1 MPGPTDLQR
10 PSPLAAADFRWAMGH
25 YPTGVAVIT
34 ACQSDGTPVGMVV
47 GTFTSVS
54 LEPPLVGF
62 LPSRSST
69 SWPAI
74 REAGRFCVNVLGA
87 DQGQVCR
94 AFATKSPD
102 RFSVHTIS
110 PDGSGI
116 PRVDGAVLWIDCDIE
131 AVLPAGDHDVVLGA
145 VRDVD
150 VAGEAALPLLF
161 LRGGYGAPLLPSVQ
175 PEGEGLGAL
184 LRLADLVRPEAEAIS
199 SELGLECL
207 VTAPMD
213 DSIVVLAAAGI
224 GGAAR
229 RSTTRVGCTFPLA
242 APFGPVFVAW
252 ATEAEQQAWL
262 TRGHVL
268 AGAADRALAE
278 GELAAVRA
286 LGYGITTGQEAAE
299 RFGRVITGTHDPA
312 VVADWLVAMQQRGPE
327 PGLHRPVEELTDVTS
342 MHVPVRQPGGRVLLV
357 LHLMGFTGTERPARL
372 RASLDRMLAG
382 AQAAGDRLSRAGSS
396 TAGASQTE
404 EGR

>member
-1 MPGPTDLQR
+1 MPGTTDQR
-10 PSPLAAADFRWAMGH
+10 RSSSLAAADFRWAMGH

-34 ACQSDGTPVGMVV
+34 ARQADGAPVGMVV
-47 GTFTSVS
+47 GTLTSVS

-62 LPSRSST
+62 LPARSST

-94 AFATKSPD
+94 AFATKAPD
-102 RFSVHTIS
+102 RFSAHTVAA
-110 PDGSGI
+110 DGSGV
-116 PRVDGAVLWIDCDIE
+116 PRVNGAVLWIDCDIA

-145 VRDVD
+145 VRDLD
-150 VAGEAALPLLF
+150 VAGAAALPLLF

-175 PEGEGLGAL
+175 AEEAGLGAL

-252 ATEAEQQAWL
+252 AAEAEQQAWL

-268 AGAADRALAE
+268 AGAADRSLAE

-286 LGYGITTGQEAAE
+286 LGYGITTGREAAQ

-312 VVADWLVAMQQRGPE
+312 AVADWLVAMHRRGPE

-342 MHVPVRQPGGRVLLV
+342 MHVPVRTADGRVVLV
-357 LHLMGFTGTERPARL
+357 LHLMGFTGTEGPGRL
-372 RASLDRMLAG
+372 RACLDRMLAG
-382 AQAAGDRLSRAGSS
+382 ARAAGDRVSLAGSPG
-396 TAGASQTE
+396 AGPAGDREDQ
-404 EGR
+404 

>member
-1 MPGPTDLQR
+1 MPGPADLR
-10 PSPLAAADFRWAMGH
+10 RTSPLAAADFRWAMGH

-34 ACQSDGTPVGMVV
+34 ACQADGTPLGMVV

-54 LEPPLVGF
+54 LDPPLVGF
-62 LPSRSST
+62 LPSRTST

-87 DQGQVCR
+87 GQEQVCR

-102 RFSVHTIS
+102 RFVTHTVS
-110 PDGSGI
+110 DDGSGI
-116 PRVDGAVLWIDCDIE
+116 PRVDKAVLWIDCDIE

-145 VRDVD
+145 VRDLD
-150 VAGEAALPLLF
+150 VAEQAAMPLLF

-175 PEGEGLGAL
+175 AEAEGLGAL

-199 SELGLECL
+199 RDLGLECL

-213 DSIVVLAAAGI
+213 DSIVVLAAAWMGT
-224 GGAAR
+224 AAAH
-229 RSTTRVGCTFPLA
+229 STTRVGCTFPLA

-252 ATEAEQQAWL
+252 ASEAEQQAWL

-268 AGAADRALAE
+268 GGVTDRSLAE
-278 GELAAVRA
+278 GELAAVRG
-286 LGYGITTGQEAAE
+286 LGYGITTGREAAE

-312 VVADWLVAMQQRGPE
+312 AVADWLAAMQKRGPE
-327 PGLHRPVEELTDVTS
+327 PGLHGRVEELTEVTS
-342 MHVPVRQPGGRVLLV
+342 MHVPVRSADGRVVLV
-357 LHLMGFTGTERPARL
+357 LHLMGFTGAEGPGRL
-372 RASLDRMLAG
+372 RACLDRMLAG
-382 AQAAGDRLSRAGSS
+382 ARAADGRLAK
-396 TAGASQTE
+396 AELPQTGE
-404 EGR
+404 NQ